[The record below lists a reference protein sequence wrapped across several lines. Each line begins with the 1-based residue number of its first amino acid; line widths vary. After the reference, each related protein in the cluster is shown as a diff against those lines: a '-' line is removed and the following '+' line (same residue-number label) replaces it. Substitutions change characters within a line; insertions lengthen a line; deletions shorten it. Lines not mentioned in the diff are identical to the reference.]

1 MTMKGR
7 RVLRAVATA
16 VIAAALGAALCA
28 AVIDRDHPRP
38 QVLSALEIG
47 FAQDMTAHHQQ
58 AVTMADMLAAD
69 ASPEVTALAEQ
80 IRFTQLVEIGQMTG
94 WLQLAGAAPSSTQP
108 MTWMTDHGSAH
119 HDHAVAMP
127 GTATPDELARLQR
140 STGPDNETQF
150 LTLMTRHHQGGIA
163 MASYAFQRTGNDTVR
178 RAASIMVT
186 EQTEEIQL
194 MTLMLDGHRG
204 VR

>member
-1 MTMKGR
+1 MTVR
-7 RVLRAVATA
+7 RALRALAMAVVAA
-16 VIAAALGAALCA
+16 VAGAVLCA

-38 QVLSALEIG
+38 PVLSALEIG

-58 AVTMADMLAAD
+58 AVTMTDMLAAD
-69 ASPEVTALAEQ
+69 ASPQVAALAEQ

-108 MTWMTDHGSAH
+108 MAWMTDHGTDH
-119 HDHAVAMP
+119 HDHATAMP
-127 GTATPDELARLQR
+127 GMATPDDLARLQR
-140 STGPDNETQF
+140 STGPDNERQF
-150 LTLMTRHHQGGIA
+150 LKLMTRHHQGGIT
-163 MASYAFQRTGNDTVR
+163 MAGYAFQHSDSDAVR

-194 MTLMLDGHRG
+194 MTLMLDGPG
-204 VR
+204 